1 MRTQKKEKQSEI
13 TTSVCGVMIW
23 DRLFTPNTGNQM
35 KRWLRFQ
42 QAMSRKRWFELD
54 REKNGPVTLF
64 DFSIYE
70 DAVDAALVHVND
82 KYGGWRITDDSI
94 IGGYSHATLKLVRTS
109 DDYKR
114 LMAGQDPIPIFSTD
128 RRDIDEETFGGDT
141 GDDRN
146 IESNHEA
153 ASETDKSGR
162 LQFVPF
168 VRWKGT
174 LDTRVNQAVSN
185 VQRSGFCNI
194 RSPEYPFSGAD
205 LGGRFNGLEIMC
217 RSDGRPYSMNLKVE
231 SLIPDDLYQC
241 FINIPPTI
249 EPGTPICPETGGK
262 FDRVVLL
269 FQHFVVTS
277 GGRMRARQRDLD
289 TSIKIQSIGI
299 TLMDGVDGDFEFD
312 LARIRAINYDDTGV
326 IGEVN

>member
-1 MRTQKKEKQSEI
+1 
-13 TTSVCGVMIW
+13 MIW
-23 DRLFTPNTGNQM
+23 DRLFTPTNTGNQL

-42 QAMSRKRWFELD
+42 QAMTRKRWFELD
-54 REKNGPVTLF
+54 RDKNGPVTLF
-64 DFSIYE
+64 DFSIWE
-70 DAVDAALVHVND
+70 DAVDAAMVHESE
-82 KYGGWRITDDSI
+82 KHGGWRITTDSV
-94 IGGYSHATLKLVRTS
+94 IGGYSHASLKLVRTS
-109 DDYKR
+109 VDYKR
-114 LMAGQDPIPIFSTD
+114 LLAGKDPMSILPSPSSD
-128 RRDIDEETFGGDT
+128 QPDMDEETFKGVIDEE
-141 GDDRN
+141 RN
-146 IESNHEA
+146 IESNDEA
-153 ASETDKSGR
+153 GTDTGTTG

-174 LDTRVNQAVSN
+174 LDTRVDHEKSK

-194 RSPEYPFSGAD
+194 RSPEFPFSGAD

-249 EPGTPICPETGGK
+249 EPGTPICPMTGGK

-269 FQHFVVTS
+269 FQHFIVTS

-289 TSIKIQSIGI
+289 TSIRIQSIGI
-299 TLMDGVDGDFEFD
+299 TLMDGVDGEFEFD
-312 LARIRAINYDDTGV
+312 LARIRAINYDDSGV
-326 IGEVN
+326 IGKVN